1 MKRLLN
7 PNSIC
12 LLFPEKVT
20 CLSPEIRDW
29 SQAVKVICNSAH
41 CDQSGFMHADC
52 FDKFQGQVL
61 LFLSKQGR
69 GRTWNDKQ
77 VGSFK
82 TQTIIYDEI

>member
-1 MKRLLN
+1 MIN
-7 PNSIC
+7 QFFNS
-12 LLFPEKVT
+12 EKVT
-20 CLSPEIRDW
+20 CESREIVDW
-29 SQAVKVICNSAH
+29 SDVVKVICNSAH
-41 CDQSGFMHADC
+41 CDQSGFMHVDC